1 MRVRGRRLR
10 DPGRPRP
17 AGAMEWDTG
26 SVLVPSRISDIPRLV
41 VSDMD
46 GTLLDLDG
54 TRVSPRNAAAL
65 RRASDA
71 GARVV
76 IATGR
81 PVVWLG
87 PVIDAGFAG
96 TAVCMNGAVTYD
108 IAAGEIISSAPLLP
122 QSMQLFVDAL
132 AGHTDDFA
140 LAVER
145 LGSTVR
151 DFWAEARYE
160 HPWAAGGH
168 QIIDRSALLADPA
181 GKLLVRGTGDSFS
194 LAKAARASAL
204 DVGVDDQLSITYST
218 DDGLIEVAAAGVN
231 KGHALEQLA
240 SRWQIDADDAV
251 AFGDMPND
259 LELLTWAGHGVAMAN
274 AHPDVHAVASEIAPH
289 HGEDGV
295 AAVLERWF

>member
-1 MRVRGRRLR
+1 
-10 DPGRPRP
+10 
-17 AGAMEWDTG
+17 
-26 SVLVPSRISDIPRLV
+26 
-41 VSDMD
+41 MD

-54 TRVSPRNAAAL
+54 MRVSRRNADAL
-65 RRASDA
+65 RRAEDA

-87 PVIDAGFAG
+87 PVIDAGFTG

-108 IAAGEIISSAPLLP
+108 IAAGVIVASAPMLP
-122 QSMQLFVDAL
+122 SAMRAFVESL
-132 AGHTDDFA
+132 ADRVEFA

-145 LGSTVR
+145 LGTSEH
-151 DFWAEARYE
+151 DFWAEETYR
-160 HPWAAGGH
+160 HPWVVGGY
-168 QIIDRSALLADPA
+168 QALNRSDLLADPA
-181 GKLLVRGTGDSFS
+181 GKLLVRGLSDSAT
-194 LAKAARASAL
+194 LAAAARAAAA
-204 DVGVDDQLSITYST
+204 DAHVGDQLSITYST

-231 KGHALEQLA
+231 KGETLA
-240 SRWQIDADDAV
+240 RLAGQWGIDAADTV

-259 LELLTWAGHGVAMAN
+259 LEMLTWAGHGVAMAN
-274 AHPDVHAVASEIAPH
+274 AHPDLAAVASEIAPH